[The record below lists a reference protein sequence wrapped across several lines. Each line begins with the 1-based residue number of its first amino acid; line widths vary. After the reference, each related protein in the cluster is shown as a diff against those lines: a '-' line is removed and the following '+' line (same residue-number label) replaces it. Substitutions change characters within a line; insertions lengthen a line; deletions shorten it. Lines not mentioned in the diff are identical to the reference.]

1 MSTGWFIFLLVTS
14 TIIFNVHIAMV
25 WCSLV
30 FSQFLNVSVISSSSI
45 FPNVSV
51 PHLATNESRDDA
63 GFHKFRCQLL
73 HSSLAK
79 ILELLKPAM
88 ITPEIVHFS
97 DGHFRKVIYGLG
109 PYIADYPEQ
118 ALLDCNVQGWCT
130 KYVTVSPPAIYI
142 IDMPLQMYG
151 TCKRP

>member
-1 MSTGWFIFLLVTS
+1 MSTGRFIFLSVTS
-14 TIIFNVHIAMV
+14 AIIFDAHIAMV
-25 WCSLV
+25 WCSSV
-30 FSQFLNVSVISSSSI
+30 FSQFLNVSVMSSSSI

-63 GFHKFRCQLL
+63 GFRKFRRQLL

-79 ILELLKPAM
+79 ILESLKPAM
-88 ITPEIVHFS
+88 TTPEVVRFP

-118 ALLDCNVQGWCT
+118 ALLGCIVQGWCP
-130 KYVTVSPPAIYI
+130 KYITVSPTSYI
-142 IDMPLQMYG
+142 H
-151 TCKRP
+151 C